1 MKDEE
6 IKMTIKKEY
15 ELNQEQF
22 TEMSKKIKTLE
33 EFINKEYE
41 KKYFW
46 KGEDSCTICCEDNT
60 FKDGYQLALN
70 VIGSLIGMNLEVS
83 EKRSEEFIMKENNT
97 ANTSSTTTM
106 TLDKALE
113 ICKER
118 ILIDRRMREN
128 TPVEQFNDYEKFC
141 EKECLAIETLINALE
156 CKKALDNV
164 KQGYYNP
171 KEHKPFVIKD
181 DRVKEI
187 REMLKSNKNMLLDDN
202 VD

>member
-6 IKMTIKKEY
+6 LK
-15 ELNQEQF
+15 
-22 TEMSKKIKTLE
+22 
-33 EFINKEYE
+33 
-41 KKYFW
+41 
-46 KGEDSCTICCEDNT
+46 
-60 FKDGYQLALN
+60 
-70 VIGSLIGMNLEVS
+70 
-83 EKRSEEFIMKENNT
+83 MKENNT
-97 ANTSSTTTM
+97 ANTNTSSTTTM

-164 KQGYYNP
+164 KQEYYNP
-171 KEHKPFVIKD
+171 KEHKPFVLND
-181 DRVKEI
+181 ARVKEI
-187 REMLKSNKNMLLDDN
+187 AEMLKSNKNMLLDDN